1 MEKVE
6 YIRTLV
12 TDTQSVLLI
21 LRVHQECFLSEVKLV
36 FDDEESIKLP
46 KIRVKKGDF
55 VWITNMDNDEV
66 NQIVSGNSSK
76 TQTLIL
82 QIINNKYDLQKF
94 KMLEEVKC

>member
-1 MEKVE
+1 MEKIE

-21 LRVHQECFLSEVKLV
+21 LRVQQECFLSEIKLV

-55 VWITNMDNDEV
+55 IWITNMDNDEV
-66 NQIVSGNSSK
+66 NQIVFGNSSK

-82 QIINNKYDLQKF
+82 QMVNNKYDLQKF